1 MLGVYRLSFDLGRG
15 TLFAIFVESEE
26 KVKMLIESKV
36 EVYFGEV
43 EGKHSEV
50 YGPIEQGELELL
62 TNDESFV
69 SKFQDLKLATGH
81 NPFDYQDREGK
92 DIADIIDSMITNQ

>member
-15 TLFAIFVESEE
+15 TLHGIFVESEE

-43 EGKHSEV
+43 AGKHSDV
-50 YGPIEQGELELL
+50 YGPVEEGELELL

-69 SKFQDLKLATGH
+69 SKFQEFKLATGY
-81 NPFDYQDREGK
+81 NPFDYQDRE
-92 DIADIIDSMITNQ
+92 DEDIIDIIDRMIANQ